1 MEAQISYKMF
11 FTNLR
16 AMTAL
21 VSSVFAMIFML
32 FYEPVLTIYLQKE
45 YNLSNEYFGMI
56 IFIDKIIGYVLALGC
71 FSYAFC
77 SPLVG
82 MLCAK
87 VPRRYITMSAFIYCG
102 LGMFVLGPSQLF
114 NITP

>member
-16 AMTAL
+16 AMTAI
-21 VSSVFAMIFML
+21 VSSIFAMIFMM
-32 FYEPVLTIYLQKE
+32 FYEPVLTIYLRDQ
-45 YNLSNEYFGMI
+45 YQLSNKYFGMI
-56 IFIDKIIGYVLALGC
+56 IFIDNIIGYVLALGC
-71 FSYAFC
+71 FSYALC
-77 SPLVG
+77 SPFVG

-87 VPRRYITMSAFIYCG
+87 VPRRYVTLSAFIYCG
-102 LGMFVLGPSQLF
+102 CGMFVLGPSQLF